1 MTAFIFGDVHGDVG
15 RLVRI
20 IDQARDYARE
30 RGIYDL
36 DLYSVGDVIDRGP
49 HSAAVLDICVDRGVK
64 PVLGNH
70 ELWFRE
76 LVVDGKF
83 NQFAASDIMGGAA
96 TLESY
101 KTNPYAE
108 PSAMRDAIPEK
119 HREYA
124 SFAPLWRKIVVGGR
138 TYRLTHGGFVD
149 QFGFALWDSMVAHG
163 LTEGLT
169 TEEVC
174 DRFVEIAAANFSDN
188 FLWGGAKK
196 DRVFRFP
203 DGSYQVFGHTPWR
216 GGAEISL
223 DGGYIALDTG
233 CGTCPPYRLSG
244 VLLLDDG
251 DRTLLSA

>member
-1 MTAFIFGDVHGDVG
+1 MTAFIFGDVHGDAS
-15 RLVRI
+15 RLVRLL
-20 IDQARDYARE
+20 DQAHDYARE

-49 HSAAVLDICVDRGVK
+49 HSALVLDICVDRGVK

-83 NQFAASDIMGGAA
+83 DQFAASDIMGGAA

-108 PSAMRDAIPEK
+108 PSVMRDAIPAS
-119 HREYA
+119 HREYVTT
-124 SFAPLWRKIVVGGR
+124 APLWRKIVVGGR

-149 QFGFALWDSMVAHG
+149 QFGLALWDSMVAHG

-169 TEEVC
+169 TEGAC
-174 DRFVEIAAANFSDN
+174 DRLVEVAVKQFPDN
-188 FLWGGAKK
+188 LLWGGAKK
-196 DRVFRFP
+196 GRVFSFP
-203 DGSYQVFGHTPWR
+203 DKSIQVFGHTPWR
-216 GGAEISL
+216 GGAEIN
-223 DGGYIALDTG
+223 DAVGYIALDTG
-233 CGTCPPYRLSG
+233 CGTCAPFRLSG
-244 VLLLDDG
+244 VLLMDDG
-251 DRTLLSA
+251 DRVLLSA